1 MIVQSTLCIAS
12 HSYWIALLLQSG
24 AVFHLGLFLFNYD
37 YTLDE
42 SGVEAAEET
51 NQQQIVNQ
59 LGCCALIALGRLG
72 GLLSEGEGLLSGGRG
87 C

>member
-1 MIVQSTLCIAS
+1 MHHIPTGCPT
-12 HSYWIALLLQSG
+12 LQSG
-24 AVFHLGLFLFNYD
+24 AVFHLGLFLFSYD

-72 GLLSEGEGLLSGGRG
+72 GLLSEGNWLLREGRG